1 MSGAPKTED
10 YEEDVD
16 YVGGDDDDDD
26 DDDEEDEDDFVPGV
40 DEDHHE
46 EEEDEDDI
54 VPLLDGYLYMD
65 AADHSL
71 HYQGDGFHL
80 NSSEPPAWNVLET
93 SLSSSSQPQ
102 RNIGDSLQ
110 VIMTGPCDFESEAT
124 AKATPRKMKVT
135 FTVVAADSIDPLLGN
150 LASRPRTGSHGGA
163 AANGGGSS
171 SSSPTKLKSDNQEE
185 EDDEDAKKA
194 PAVVL
199 GDEQKKSASS
209 DNHNSKAF
217 GWVHRVFG
225 QQMDTR
231 GGDTMEFV
239 GVFYPSSKSNK
250 DDSNNAESSPPPQVS
265 LTCQVRMIPASATPP
280 TPVTA
285 AAAAAPAAARIDKSD
300 DDDED
305 EEYEQGVDYDELI
318 ALHED
323 AGMSVDALQKRYR
336 DGDTAAATASSS
348 GRRESKRTKK
358 PPPSLKPPPPSSSK
372 DNNPGDDDDNED
384 DDDYGF

>member
-80 NSSEPPAWNVLET
+80 SSSEPPAWNVLET

-150 LASRPRTGSHGGA
+150 LASRPRTGNHGGA

-171 SSSPTKLKSDNQEE
+171 SSSSSSSTSNMNTWDNFCSYCYPISDNLVAMWKPHPDDWKPINHSCDPNAWNEE
-185 EDDEDAKKA
+185 GNGLN
-194 PAVVL
+194 VV
-199 GDEQKKSASS
+199 ARR
-209 DNHNSKAF
+209 F
-217 GWVHRVFG
+217 
-225 QQMDTR
+225 
-231 GGDTMEFV
+231 
-239 GVFYPSSKSNK
+239 
-250 DDSNNAESSPPPQVS
+250 
-265 LTCQVRMIPASATPP
+265 IPAGEEIRMDYATFCGCFPEM
-280 TPVTA
+280 
-285 AAAAAPAAARIDKSD
+285 KSFPCD
-300 DDDED
+300 CGADLCRGTITGTDMMDHADLVE
-305 EEYEQGVDYDELI
+305 
-318 ALHED
+318 
-323 AGMSVDALQKRYR
+323 RYR
-336 DGDTAAATASSS
+336 DHMTDYIAGKVQAAA
-348 GRRESKRTKK
+348 GLRQ
-358 PPPSLKPPPPSSSK
+358 
-372 DNNPGDDDDNED
+372 
-384 DDDYGF
+384 